1 MENIETNTELNNSES
16 ENTALG
22 QDSNSVSEST
32 ALSGD
37 NDVDSKDNNDIK
49 EENNKESHNDLK
61 NDQKEDKED
70 NEDHKK
76 EDNTPEEYEKFKI
89 PDGQEYLED
98 QAQEFSEIAK
108 DLKLSQEQAQKLV
121 DLQVRINQKY
131 SDQLNETSE
140 KWLTESKNTFGNK
153 FNNVL
158 STASKGLDFAFGDDV
173 GFVKEVL
180 NNTRL
185 GNNQAF
191 IKGFYNIGKQVQ
203 ESGFVA
209 GSGNTA
215 PSKTTA
221 EILYPNSK

>member
-22 QDSNSVSEST
+22 QDSNSVAEST
-32 ALSGD
+32 ALGSD

-49 EENNKESHNDLK
+49 EEN
-61 NDQKEDKED
+61 DQKEDDQKEDDQKED

-76 EDNTPEEYEKFKI
+76 EDDIPEEYEKFKI

-98 QAQEFSEIAK
+98 QSQEFSEIAK
-108 DLKLSQEQAQKLV
+108 KLKLSQAQAQELV
-121 DLQVRINQKY
+121 DLQVKINQKY
-131 SDQLNETSE
+131 SDQLNDTSE

-158 STASKGLDFAFGDDV
+158 STASKGLDFAFGDDA

-203 ESGFVA
+203 ESGYVA